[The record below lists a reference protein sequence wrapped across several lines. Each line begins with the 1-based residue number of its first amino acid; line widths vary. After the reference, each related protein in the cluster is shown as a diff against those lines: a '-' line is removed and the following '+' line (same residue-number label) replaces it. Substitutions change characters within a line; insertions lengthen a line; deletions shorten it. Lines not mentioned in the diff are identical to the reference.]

1 MGKLFEPTKIGIMKL
16 KNRIVM
22 PAMDTNYSSE
32 DGFVTRRLVNYHVER
47 AKGGV
52 GLIIVEGAYV
62 EPRGNRSGAAAGSA
76 TSVIPL
82 AMGN

>member
-1 MGKLFEPTKIGIMKL
+1 MGKLFEPIEIGTMKL
-16 KNRIVM
+16 ENRIVM
-22 PAMDTNYSSE
+22 PAMGTNYSSE

-62 EPRGNRSGAAAGSA
+62 EPRGKGS
-76 TSVIPL
+76 V
-82 AMGN
+82 M